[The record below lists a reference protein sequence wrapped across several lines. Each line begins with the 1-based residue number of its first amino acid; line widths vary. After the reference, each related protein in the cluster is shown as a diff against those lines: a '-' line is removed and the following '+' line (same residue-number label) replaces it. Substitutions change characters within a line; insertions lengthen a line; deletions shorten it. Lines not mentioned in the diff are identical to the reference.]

1 MTALNG
7 AAKFQAAVFVTLSGL
22 WALLFMHIS
31 SILLIACFFFV
42 LNDFLHYEVTEATDW
57 TTHKISAIIY
67 VCITENNVLF
77 GIL

>member
-1 MTALNG
+1 
-7 AAKFQAAVFVTLSGL
+7 V
-22 WALLFMHIS
+22 
-31 SILLIACFFFV
+31 CFFIV